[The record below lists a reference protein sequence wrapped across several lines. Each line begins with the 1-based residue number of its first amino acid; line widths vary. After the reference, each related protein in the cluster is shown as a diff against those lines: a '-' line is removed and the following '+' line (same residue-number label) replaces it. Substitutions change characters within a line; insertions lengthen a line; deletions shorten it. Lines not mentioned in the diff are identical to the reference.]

1 MTRRASVL
9 VVAVLAGLAACGRK
23 DNPNPDPGINPDP
36 NPGVSGQGS
45 AARRDSAM
53 TLGPGDVKITN
64 EDSSVDLAVVGKQIV
79 VRLSDK
85 TMSKVRK
92 ETDTMALKDSGF
104 GASIEKFVK
113 RTVQSTLGQQYDYPL
128 SDVRD
133 ARYQNGTIVLDVNGR
148 EPRLLANTKVG
159 GKKLMESFRPED
171 AQRFVDAVNAKK
183 SQKRAE

>member
-1 MTRRASVL
+1 MMRRASV
-9 VVAVLAGLAACGRK
+9 VIAAVLVGLCACGRK

-36 NPGVSGQGS
+36 NPRATSQGTVAHS
-45 AARRDSAM
+45 DSAM
-53 TLGPGDVKITN
+53 ILGPGDVKITN
-64 EDSSVDLAVVGKQIV
+64 TDTSVDLAVVGKKIV

-85 TMSKVRK
+85 TMAKVHK

-113 RTVQSTLGQQYDYPL
+113 KTVQSALGQQFEYPL

-133 ARYQNGTIVLDVNGR
+133 ARYENGAIVLDVNGK

-159 GKKLMESFRPED
+159 GKKLMESFRPDD
-171 AQRFVDAVNAKK
+171 AQRFVAAVNAKK
-183 SQKRAE
+183 GR